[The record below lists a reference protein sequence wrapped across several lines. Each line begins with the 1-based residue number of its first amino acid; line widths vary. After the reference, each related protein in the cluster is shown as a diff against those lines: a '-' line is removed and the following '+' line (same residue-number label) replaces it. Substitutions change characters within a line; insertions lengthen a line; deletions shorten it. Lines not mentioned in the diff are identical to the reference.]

1 MAETAIC
8 DTSANKE
15 MCVGVSERLEWKRS
29 ETVKI
34 SPKDEHSPI
43 FDKVIEKRL

>member
-8 DTSANKE
+8 DTSANRE
-15 MCVGVSERLEWKRS
+15 MCVGISERLELKRS

-34 SPKDEHSPI
+34 VPKDGHFPI